1 MIRSVRGL
9 MVVLLLVAPREVGA
23 EWQFKPFLGL
33 TFGPFTTYVDPDV
46 VAGSVP
52 DAEGVDAGSSHLTY
66 GVGVTLLGEVLGLE
80 FDLGRTPGFFE
91 GERGIV
97 EDSGVQTLTGNVV
110 VAVPRRLSQ
119 YTLRPYVAAGI
130 GTMTI
135 KIQDGPPLTLYDV
148 EDRVAVMDI
157 GGGATGFLSD
167 RVGVS
172 WDLRYFRAV
181 GYETGV
187 NVSEDGQL
195 SFWRANMALV
205 LRY

>member
-9 MVVLLLVAPREVGA
+9 MVVLLLVAPREVSA
-23 EWQFKPFLGL
+23 EWQFKSFLGL
-33 TFGPFTTYVDPDV
+33 TFGPYTTYVDPDL

-52 DAEGVDAGSSHLTY
+52 DSEGVDSGSSHLVY

-80 FDLGRTPGFFE
+80 FDLGRVAGFFE
-91 GERGIV
+91 GEREIV
-97 EDSGVQTLTGNVV
+97 EDSGVQTLTGNVI
-110 VAVPRRLSQ
+110 VAVPRRLSR
-119 YTLRPYVAAGI
+119 YTLRPYFAAGF
-130 GTMTI
+130 GTMTV
-135 KIQDGPPLTLYDV
+135 KIQDGPPLNLFDV
-148 EDRVAVMDI
+148 DDRVAVMDL
-157 GGGATGFLSD
+157 GGGATGFLTD

-181 GYETGV
+181 GYEPGV
-187 NVSEDGQL
+187 NVSQDGQL